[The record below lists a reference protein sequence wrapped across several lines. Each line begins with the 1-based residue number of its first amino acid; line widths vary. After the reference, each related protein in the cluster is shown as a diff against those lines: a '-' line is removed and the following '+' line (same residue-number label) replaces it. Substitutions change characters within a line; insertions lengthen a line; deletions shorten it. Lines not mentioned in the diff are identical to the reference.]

1 MKKGFDKLVATFLA
15 FLILVLPAALSA
27 RERRGANLVITLKDG
42 RYVAG
47 ELIAVKPDSLLLLN
61 PNGKDESIAVA
72 DIAIIRIVRRSKA
85 WQGLLIGF
93 VPGAVGGAVWG
104 ARLPPD
110 AAGGPFREEIGA
122 ILGGAL
128 FGGVAGLV
136 GLAAGLGAGLD
147 TKIDLAGLPDAET
160 GNVLIKLNRRAREPG
175 AYVPKPVG
183 PTPGRMEIGPKPPA
197 HEWTRFRLTWMPGF
211 RMGGKGWFVEE
222 GVVPFRFTED
232 LPPGE
237 AGPYSSTWYWAES
250 FRPTFSLGRVTL
262 AYQWSR
268 KLAAE
273 IELNVSNYMT
283 DHSADLRFTSTLD
296 GIKYLAYLG
305 SGEFVSS
312 TSLLVGL
319 TFRPLRPKALQPH
332 VIEVG
337 MAAGPAWTRT
347 SISRLYIAS
356 EERYIAYYED
366 WMTVERKRIWTGR
379 ARVSYDY
386 HFNRALSMGAY
397 AEYRWLR
404 VDIPSYEVTEEL
416 DFREAGDYYGQHLW
430 RITEVTFPA
439 RTITMGGFAC
449 GLRFSLGF

>member
-93 VPGAVGGAVWG
+93 VPGAVGGAVRG

-110 AAGGPFREEIGA
+110 AGGGPVRGEIGA
-122 ILGGAL
+122 LLGGAL

-160 GNVLIKLNRRAREPG
+160 GNVLIKLNRQAREPG
-175 AYVPKPVG
+175 AFVPKPVG

-250 FRPTFSLGRVTL
+250 YRTTVSLGRMTL

-283 DHSADLRFTSTLD
+283 HHLAELRFTSTLD
-296 GIKYLAYLG
+296 GIEYWSVLG
-305 SGEFVSS
+305 NYEFVNS

-337 MAAGPAWTRT
+337 VAAGPAWTKT
-347 SISRLYIAS
+347 SIYGWFLEYG
-356 EERYIAYYED
+356 ED
-366 WMTVERKRIWTGR
+366 RMTVGRKTTGTGR
-379 ARVSYDY
+379 VRVSYDY

-397 AEYRWLR
+397 AEYRRLR
-404 VDIPSYEVTEEL
+404 VDIPSYGVTASL
-416 DFREAGDYYGQHLW
+416 DFHEAGDYNGQPLW
-430 RITEVTFPA
+430 RITEMTLPA

-449 GLRFSLGF
+449 GLRFGLGF